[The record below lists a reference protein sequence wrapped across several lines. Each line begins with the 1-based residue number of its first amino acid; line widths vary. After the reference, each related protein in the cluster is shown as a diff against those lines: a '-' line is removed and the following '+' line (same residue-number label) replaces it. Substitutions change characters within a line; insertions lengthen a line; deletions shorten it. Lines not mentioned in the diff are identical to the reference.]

1 MSVAVRELPWRA
13 PLTEPLQLRPLTV
26 HVRFVPTQLRFE
38 VQLASEPPLLPRHV
52 HVYGPLPL
60 TLVALPA
67 LHRLLVGAPVV
78 FPPAA
83 EPQDP
88 FTTGA
93 HVAPDCC
100 VHEPWLHEKLAL
112 PALGGPLS
120 DALRDCPWFAAVTE
134 PLQLRPLTVQ
144 VRDPDVQLRFE
155 EQLASEPPLL
165 PRHVHVYGP
174 LPLTLVA
181 LPELHRLLVGAL
193 VVLSPAAEPQ
203 DPFTIGAQV
212 APDCWVHEP

>member
-1 MSVAVRELPWRA
+1 MVTLALHD
-13 PLTEPLQLRPLTV
+13 TPLTV
-26 HVRFVPTQLRFE
+26 HDRFPPEQLRFDE
-38 VQLASEPPLLPRHV
+38 QLASEPPLLPRHV

-100 VHEPWLHEKLAL
+100 VHEPWSQRKLAS
-112 PALGGPLS
+112 PAFGGLLS
-120 DALRDCPWFAAVTE
+120 DAVRASPWLAEPTE
-134 PLQLRPLTVQ
+134 PLQLAPSTVHEGE
-144 VRDPDVQLRFE
+144 RSPQLRFA
-155 EQLASEPPLL
+155 LHWASPSPPL
-165 PRHVHVYGP
+165 P
-174 LPLTLVA
+174 
-181 LPELHRLLVGAL
+181 
-193 VVLSPAAEPQ
+193 
-203 DPFTIGAQV
+203 
-212 APDCWVHEP
+212 